1 MWKNNQKAVCHGS
14 GSYHLTVLYQS
25 NTEIERKVYSG
36 FVAFVSLL
44 YKFQLNERNS
54 SENRIGCYL
63 WLNRSRGCRCSGRRT
78 FSGNERKQKQ
88 YNRCFFFPC
97 KINLWYFQTV
107 VSLCIGLAI
116 HQENVE
122 SVKRLVVKL
131 YGIFEFFKKLNG
143 NLKKDWILFQLN
155 VH

>member
-1 MWKNNQKAVCHGS
+1 MAEGPLVGMRES
-14 GSYHLTVLYQS
+14 
-25 NTEIERKVYSG
+25 
-36 FVAFVSLL
+36 
-44 YKFQLNERNS
+44 RNS
-54 SENRIGCYL
+54 TTGA
-63 WLNRSRGCRCSGRRT
+63 
-78 FSGNERKQKQ
+78 
-88 YNRCFFFPC
+88 FFFPC
-97 KINLWYFQTV
+97 KVNLWYFQTV

-131 YGIFEFFKKLNG
+131 YGIFEFFKKPNG